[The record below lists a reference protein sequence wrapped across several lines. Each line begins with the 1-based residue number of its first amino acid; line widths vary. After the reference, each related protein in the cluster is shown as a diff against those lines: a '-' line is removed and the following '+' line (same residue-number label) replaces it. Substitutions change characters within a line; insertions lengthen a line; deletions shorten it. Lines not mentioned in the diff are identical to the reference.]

1 MFGKNQNMTKIITI
15 YSEMNSEICIV
26 VNILNG
32 QKMTFFVPLV
42 TDYSFGGA
50 NCGERTSKWRIG
62 GPALLKTGE

>member
-1 MFGKNQNMTKIITI
+1 
-15 YSEMNSEICIV
+15 MNSEICIV
-26 VNILNG
+26 VSILNG
-32 QKMTFFVPLV
+32 QKMAFFVPLV